1 MGNKL
6 YESEKWLRMM
16 YLRQRKSPEEIAKM
30 CGVSHMT
37 IYRAINKFKLKR

>member
-1 MGNKL
+1 MSKV
-6 YESEKWLRMM
+6 YESEKWLRLQ
-16 YLRQRKSPEEIAKM
+16 YLRLRKSPEEIAAI